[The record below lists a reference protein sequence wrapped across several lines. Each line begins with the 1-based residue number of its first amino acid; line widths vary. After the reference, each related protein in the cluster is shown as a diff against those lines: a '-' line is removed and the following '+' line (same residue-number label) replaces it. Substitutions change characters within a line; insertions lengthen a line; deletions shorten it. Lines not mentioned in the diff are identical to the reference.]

1 MIMTHDEI
9 LQEMER
15 NLRVLLDDFAIPIL
29 QNPEISE
36 KVKRE
41 ISLSLYGL
49 SLHIQSVA
57 QAIVAV
63 CDHQDVLQD
72 ATD

>member
-1 MIMTHDEI
+1 MIMTHDEV
-9 LQEMER
+9 LEEMER
-15 NLRVLLDDFAIPIL
+15 NLRVLLDDFAVPIL

-36 KVKRE
+36 KVKKG
-41 ISLSLYGL
+41 ICLSIYGL

-63 CDHQDVLQD
+63 CDHQDVLD
-72 ATD
+72 ATN